1 MNISVAFLSKYELA
15 KVFAR
20 RLYLC
25 TLLASLLEVVT
36 MKEALASSKK
46 LSKMPSIV
54 MLVKYCWRHTK
65 TTCLLCMFKVEAS

>member
-15 KVFAR
+15 KLFTQ

-36 MKEALASSKK
+36 MKEALVLSKK

-54 MLVKYCWRHTK
+54 VSQV
-65 TTCLLCMFKVEAS
+65 LLEAHKNNLSFMHVYS